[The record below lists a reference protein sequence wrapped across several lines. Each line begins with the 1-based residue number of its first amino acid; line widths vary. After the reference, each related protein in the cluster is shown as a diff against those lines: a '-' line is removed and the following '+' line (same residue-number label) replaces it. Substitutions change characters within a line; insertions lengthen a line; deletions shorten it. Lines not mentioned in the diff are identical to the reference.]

1 MEIQEQVQAYTAW
14 VNSQLKKRGKNI
26 VNLGEDLKDGVAL
39 VAVVEIVSGHTLGGI
54 KPTCE
59 NEKREN
65 VLKVLQFMRNAGIKL
80 HHVSVD
86 EITSGNV
93 KTIMQLILALAA
105 HFKPASIGGRKVE
118 SPRQLYKT
126 IVSHQI
132 PDTDYTHLTYDCY
145 IDRWRDSRVKESI
158 GKPGMESCCSSNVY
172 SAAMQADVEK
182 ELAAIR
188 DITQCLQKVVSYV
201 LVPKPFE
208 TMNECRG
215 STKKKVR
222 KPIQLKLF
230 LTRTGELYFCH
241 MRYNRAPN
249 VDDVKLGII
258 DIRYI
263 TQYSVKQLLEEIP
276 GQPLEGHDADEQSVI
291 IQARLDQAIV
301 DKVNLEEENHIA
313 RQENRKLTSEKSAL
327 EQRFLQQEEELLS
340 IRQQLLQSNLSRD
353 KLQSE
358 KAELIAEL
366 TETRRNQDELRTKC
380 RDHERT
386 LERME
391 NEAIQNKINHSREI
405 RKLDKEIHLARQESV
420 SLISPNGKSPG
431 SPFLNRSKGSPLLGR
446 SPTPNTPGSPIL
458 SRRSPLS
465 RNHPSRRSK
474 STFLF
479 VCHKHLILHPST
491 KYRTCYFFPG
501 KTMEN
506 HVTRVLYFT
515 DRDMTPCMTSISKR
529 HRVGD
534 ITLGEFK
541 TVIKKEGNYRFIFKA
556 LDPELGTVKEEV
568 FHDDDVIPG
577 WEGKIVAW

>member
-118 SPRQLYKT
+118 SPRQRNE
-126 IVSHQI
+126 VSLRIKQ
-132 PDTDYTHLTYDCY
+132 
-145 IDRWRDSRVKESI
+145 RWRDSRVKESI
-158 GKPGMESCCSSNVY
+158 GKPGMESS
-172 SAAMQADVEK
+172 MQADVEK

-188 DITQCLQKVVSYV
+188 DITQCLQKV
-201 LVPKPFE
+201 
-208 TMNECRG
+208 
-215 STKKKVR
+215 
-222 KPIQLKLF
+222 
-230 LTRTGELYFCH
+230 
-241 MRYNRAPN
+241 
-249 VDDVKLGII
+249 
-258 DIRYI
+258 
-263 TQYSVKQLLEEIP
+263 LLEEIP

-405 RKLDKEIHLARQESV
+405 RKLDKEIHLARQESYNGQINDSV
-420 SLISPNGKSPG
+420 FHDKPFIGSPNGKSPG

-465 RNHPSRRSK
+465 RNHPSRR
-474 STFLF
+474 
-479 VCHKHLILHPST
+479 
-491 KYRTCYFFPG
+491 R

-515 DRDMTPCMTSISKR
+515 DRDMTPCMTSISK
-529 HRVGD
+529 RVGD

-577 WEGKIVAW
+577 WEGKIVAWVEEVLRV